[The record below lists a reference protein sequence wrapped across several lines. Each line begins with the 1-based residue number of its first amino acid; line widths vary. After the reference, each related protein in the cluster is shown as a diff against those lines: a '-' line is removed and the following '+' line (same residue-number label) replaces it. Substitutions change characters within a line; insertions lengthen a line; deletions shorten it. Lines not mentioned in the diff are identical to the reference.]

1 MITLFVAAV
10 VVSKNNNNYPFF
22 IVALMF
28 VQSFSQ
34 QITSTALS
42 TIFAANGPLLVR
54 RLKLWRLSHAEFNF

>member
-10 VVSKNNNNYPFF
+10 VVAKNNNNYPFF

-28 VQSFSQ
+28 VHSFSK

-42 TIFAANGPLLVR
+42 TQLCRQWSPACVPFKTLA
-54 RLKLWRLSHAEFNF
+54 LKSCRI